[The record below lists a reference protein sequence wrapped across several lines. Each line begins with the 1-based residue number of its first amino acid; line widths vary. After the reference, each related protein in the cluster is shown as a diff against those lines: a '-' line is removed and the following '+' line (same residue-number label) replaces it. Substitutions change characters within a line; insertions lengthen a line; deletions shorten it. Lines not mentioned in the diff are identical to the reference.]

1 MPIYYGTLV
10 NELDSGANLEALL
23 MYDHDLFANMVLPVG
38 LDKMQAISAI
48 RRLHGLAPLYHPD
61 PFYMKNEIFFWSKQ
75 HCPIWEKLYATT
87 KLEYNPIW
95 NTEMSE
101 RSKDTT
107 TTDRDTSTQS
117 DAHSHGGATDTAS
130 ANSTKGGW
138 NTEDGAYHEDTAA
151 DGWKTDDATQH
162 SKTVHDGWN
171 KEDGHYHD
179 KSLSTAEG
187 EKTRDF
193 IEDIKG
199 TLDSQV
205 DTTSHTGV
213 GGTRDT
219 KHDETMTDQI
229 DTTKNTVSD
238 TENKLSAENEATYQP
253 DNTSHTVT
261 DEKGHS
267 DETKKTNWTEHEDTT
282 QNTDFTQG
290 VTTDQDTAQN
300 TENHAFETTR
310 DLSTSDTHGDT
321 HSAASDGT
329 VDDTRAESI
338 SKDQHADKGTTKGGS
353 VKKNQYDDRTRDESL
368 KDNKHNEHAVSL
380 ETGKE
385 NTTVTVTHE
394 YSKSGNIGVTTT
406 QQMIEAERAVVL
418 FDIYNKIADDF
429 HRTFCLDCY

>member
-23 MYDHDLFANMVLPVG
+23 MYDHDLFANMVLPTG
-38 LDKMQAISAI
+38 LDKMQAISTI
-48 RRLHGLAPLYHPD
+48 RHLHGLAPLYHPD
-61 PFYMKNEIFFWSKQ
+61 PFYMKGEIYWWSKRL
-75 HCPIWEKLYATT
+75 CPIWAKLYATT
-87 KLEYNPIW
+87 QLSYNPIW
-95 NTEMSE
+95 NTEMTEKST
-101 RSKDTT
+101 DTT

-117 DAHSHGGATDTAS
+117 DAHSHGGATDTA
-130 ANSTKGGW
+130 AATSTKGGW

-151 DGWKTDDATQH
+151 NGWKTDDATQH

-179 KSLSTAEG
+179 KNLSTAEG

-193 IEDIKG
+193 VEDIKG

-205 DTTSHTGV
+205 DTTSHTDV
-213 GGTRDT
+213 VGTRNT
-219 KHDETMTDQI
+219 KHDETMTDTI

-253 DNTSHTVT
+253 DNASHTVT

-290 VTTDQDTAQN
+290 VKTDQDTTQN
-300 TENHAFETTR
+300 TENYAFETTR

-329 VDDTRAESI
+329 VDDTHAESI

-353 VKKNQYDDRTRDESL
+353 VRKNQYDDRTRDESL

-406 QQMIEAERAVVL
+406 QQMIEAERDVVL
-418 FDIYNKIADDF
+418 FDIYVKIADDF
-429 HRTFCLDCY
+429 HRAFCLDCY

>member
-1 MPIYYGTLV
+1 MPVYYGTLV

-23 MYDHDLFANMVLPVG
+23 MYDPDLFANMVLPVG
-38 LDKMQAISAI
+38 LDKMQAISTI
-48 RRLHGLAPLYHPD
+48 RHLHGLAPLYHPD
-61 PFYMKNEIFFWSKQ
+61 PFYMKGELYWWSKRLS
-75 HCPIWEKLYATT
+75 PIWAKLYATT
-87 KLEYNPIW
+87 QLSYNPIW
-95 NTEMSE
+95 NTEMTEKST
-101 RSKDTT
+101 DTT

-138 NTEDGAYHEDTAA
+138 NTEDGAYHEHTAA

-179 KSLSTAEG
+179 NNLSTSEG
-187 EKTRDF
+187 ERTRDF

-199 TLDSQV
+199 TLDSQM

-213 GGTRDT
+213 VGTRDT
-219 KHDETMTDQI
+219 KHDETMTDTV

-253 DNTSHTVT
+253 DNASHTVT

-267 DETKKTNWTEHEDTT
+267 DETRKTNWTEHEDTT
-282 QNTDFTQG
+282 QNTDFKQG
-290 VTTDQDTAQN
+290 VTTDQDTTQN
-300 TENHAFETTR
+300 TENHAFETSR

-329 VDDTRAESI
+329 VDDTHAESI

-368 KDNKHNEHAVSL
+368 KDNKHNEHSVSL

-418 FDIYNKIADDF
+418 FDIYAKIADDF
-429 HRTFCLDCY
+429 HRAFCLDCY

>member
-1 MPIYYGTLV
+1 MPVYYGTLV

-23 MYDHDLFANMVLPVG
+23 MFDPDLFANMVLPVG
-38 LDKMQAISAI
+38 LDKMQAISTI
-48 RRLHGLAPLYHPD
+48 RHLHGLAPLYHPD
-61 PFYMKNEIFFWSKQ
+61 PFYMKGELYWWSKRLS
-75 HCPIWEKLYATT
+75 PIWAKLYATT
-87 KLEYNPIW
+87 QLSYNPIW
-95 NTEMSE
+95 NTEMTEKST
-101 RSKDTT
+101 DTT

-179 KSLSTAEG
+179 KNLSTAEG

-193 IEDIKG
+193 TEDIVG

-213 GGTRDT
+213 VGTRDT
-219 KHDETMTDQI
+219 KHDETMTDTI

-253 DNTSHTVT
+253 DNASHTVT

-267 DETKKTNWTEHEDTT
+267 DETRKTNWTEHEDTT

-290 VTTDQDTAQN
+290 VKTDQDTTQN
-300 TENHAFETTR
+300 TENHAFETSR

-329 VDDTRAESI
+329 VDDTHAESI

-353 VKKNQYDDRTRDESL
+353 VRKNQYDDRTRDESL
-368 KDNKHNEHAVSL
+368 KDNKHNEHSVSL

-406 QQMIEAERAVVL
+406 QQMIEAERAVVQ
-418 FDIYNKIADDF
+418 FDIYAKIADDF
-429 HRTFCLDCY
+429 HRAFCLDCY

>member
-1 MPIYYGTLV
+1 MPVYYGTLV

-23 MYDHDLFANMVLPVG
+23 MYDPDLFANMVLPVG
-38 LDKMQAISAI
+38 LDKMQAISTI
-48 RRLHGLAPLYHPD
+48 RHLHGLAPLYHPD
-61 PFYMKNEIFFWSKQ
+61 PFYMKGELYWWSKRLS
-75 HCPIWEKLYATT
+75 PIWAKLYATT
-87 KLEYNPIW
+87 QLSYNPIW
-95 NTEMSE
+95 NTEMTEKST
-101 RSKDTT
+101 DTT

-179 KSLSTAEG
+179 KNLSTAEG

-193 IEDIKG
+193 TEDIVG

-213 GGTRDT
+213 VGTRDT
-219 KHDETMTDQI
+219 KHDETMTDTI

-253 DNTSHTVT
+253 DNASHTVT

-267 DETKKTNWTEHEDTT
+267 DETRNTNWTEHEATT
-282 QNTDFTQG
+282 QNTDFTQD
-290 VTTDQDTAQN
+290 VDTDQDTTQN
-300 TENHAFETTR
+300 TENHAFETSR

-329 VDDTRAESI
+329 VDDTHAESI

-368 KDNKHNEHAVSL
+368 KDNKHNEHSVSL

-418 FDIYNKIADDF
+418 FDIYAKIADDF
-429 HRTFCLDCY
+429 HRAFCLDCY

>member
-1 MPIYYGTLV
+1 MPVYYGTLV

-23 MYDHDLFANMVLPVG
+23 MYDPDLFANMVLPVG
-38 LDKMQAISAI
+38 LDKMQAISTI
-48 RRLHGLAPLYHPD
+48 RHLHGLAPLYHPD
-61 PFYMKNEIFFWSKQ
+61 PFYMKGELYWWSKRLS
-75 HCPIWEKLYATT
+75 PIWAKLYATT
-87 KLEYNPIW
+87 QLSYNPIW
-95 NTEMSE
+95 NTEMTEKST
-101 RSKDTT
+101 DTT

-138 NTEDGAYHEDTAA
+138 NTEDGAYHEDTVA

-179 KSLSTAEG
+179 NNLSTAEG

-193 IEDIKG
+193 TEDIKG
-199 TLDSQV
+199 TLDSHV

-213 GGTRDT
+213 VGTRGT
-219 KHDETMTDQI
+219 NHDETMTDTI

-253 DNTSHTVT
+253 DNASHTVT

-267 DETKKTNWTEHEDTT
+267 DETRKTNWTEHEDTT
-282 QNTDFTQG
+282 QNTDFTQD
-290 VTTDQDTAQN
+290 VTTDQDTTQN
-300 TENHAFETTR
+300 TENHAFETSR

-353 VKKNQYDDRTRDESL
+353 VKKNQYDDRTRDESM
-368 KDNKHNEHAVSL
+368 KDNKHNEHSVSL

-418 FDIYNKIADDF
+418 FDIYAKIADDF
-429 HRTFCLDCY
+429 HRAFCLDCY

>member
-1 MPIYYGTLV
+1 MLVYHGTLV

-23 MYDHDLFANMVLPVG
+23 MYDPDLFANMVLPVG
-38 LDKMQAISAI
+38 LDKMQAISTI
-48 RRLHGLAPLYHPD
+48 RHLHGLAPLYHPD
-61 PFYMKNEIFFWSKQ
+61 PFYMKGELYWWSKRLS
-75 HCPIWEKLYATT
+75 PIWAKLYATT
-87 KLEYNPIW
+87 QLSYNPIW
-95 NTEMSE
+95 NTEMTEKST
-101 RSKDTT
+101 DTT

-179 KSLSTAEG
+179 KNLSTAEG

-193 IEDIKG
+193 TEDIVG

-205 DTTSHTGV
+205 NTTSHTGV
-213 GGTRDT
+213 VGTRDT
-219 KHDETMTDQI
+219 NHDETMTDTI

-253 DNTSHTVT
+253 DNASHTVT

-267 DETKKTNWTEHEDTT
+267 DETRKTNWTEHEATT
-282 QNTDFTQG
+282 QNTDFTQD
-290 VTTDQDTAQN
+290 VKTDQDTTQN
-300 TENHAFETTR
+300 TENHAFETSR

-329 VDDTRAESI
+329 VDDTHAESI

-368 KDNKHNEHAVSL
+368 KDTKHNEHSVSL

-418 FDIYNKIADDF
+418 FDIYAKIADDF
-429 HRTFCLDCY
+429 HRAFCLDCY

>member
-1 MPIYYGTLV
+1 MPVYYGTLM

-23 MYDHDLFANMVLPVG
+23 TFDPDLFANMIVPLGV
-38 LDKMQAISAI
+38 DKMQAISAI

-61 PFYMKNEIFFWSKQ
+61 PYFMKNEILWWSKQ
-75 HCPIWEKLYATT
+75 NCPIWAKLYATT
-87 KLEYNPIW
+87 QLSYNPIW

-101 RSKDTT
+101 KSTDTT

-117 DAHSHGGATDTAS
+117 DAHSHGGATDKAS

-138 NTEDGAYHEDTAA
+138 NTEDGAYHENTAT

-171 KEDGHYHD
+171 TEDGHY
-179 KSLSTAEG
+179 SEQNLSTAEG
-187 EKTRDF
+187 ETTRDF
-193 IEDIKG
+193 SEDIKG

-205 DTTSHTGV
+205 DTTNHQTV
-213 GGTRDT
+213 LGTRDT
-219 KHDETMTDQI
+219 QHDETMTDQI

-238 TENKLSAENEATYQP
+238 TENKLSAENEAGYQP
-253 DNTSHTVT
+253 DTATHTVT

-267 DETKKTNWTEHEDTT
+267 DETKKTNWTEHETTT

-290 VTTDQDTAQN
+290 VTTDQDTTQK
-300 TENHAFETTR
+300 TENHTFGTSR
-310 DLSTSDTHGDT
+310 DLSTSDTHGNT
-321 HSAASDGT
+321 HSAGSDGT
-329 VDDTRAESI
+329 VDDVRAESI
-338 SKDQHADKGTTKGGS
+338 AKDQHADKGKTTGGNA
-353 VKKNQYDDRTRDESL
+353 KQTHYDDRSRDESL
-368 KDNKHNEHAVSL
+368 KDNKHNEHSVSL

-394 YSKSGNIGVTTT
+394 YTKSGNIGVTTT

-418 FDIYNKIADDF
+418 FDIYIKIADDF

>member
-1 MPIYYGTLV
+1 MPLYYGTLV
-10 NELDSGANLEALL
+10 NELDTGANLEA
-23 MYDHDLFANMVLPVG
+23 MIAYDPDLFANMVVPVG
-38 LDKMQAISAI
+38 IDKIQAISAI

-61 PFYMKNEIFFWSKQ
+61 PYYMKNELYFWSKQ
-75 HCPIWEKLYATT
+75 NSPIWKKLLATT
-87 KLEYNPIW
+87 QLDYNPIW
-95 NTEMSE
+95 NTEVSE
-101 RSKDTT
+101 RSTDTT

-130 ANSTKGGW
+130 ATGTKGGW
-138 NTEDGAYHEDTAA
+138 NTEDGAYHEATAGE
-151 DGWKTDDATQH
+151 GWKTDDATSH
-162 SKTVHDGWN
+162 SYTRHKGWN

-179 KSLSTAEG
+179 KNLSTAAG
-187 EKTRDF
+187 ETTRDF
-193 IEDIKG
+193 SEHIAG

-205 DTTSHTGV
+205 DTNSNQRV
-213 GGTRDT
+213 VGTRDT
-219 KHDETMTDQI
+219 KHDETMTDTI

-253 DNTSHTVT
+253 DNASHTVT

-282 QNTDFTQG
+282 QTTDFTQG
-290 VTTDQDTAQN
+290 VKTDQDTTQD
-300 TENHAFETTR
+300 TTNHTFGTSR
-310 DLSTSDTHGDT
+310 DLSTSDTHGGT
-321 HSAASDGT
+321 HSTASDGT

-338 SKDQHADKGTTKGGS
+338 AKDQHGDTGKTTGGS
-353 VKKNQYDDRTRDESL
+353 VKKNQYEDRARDESL
-368 KDNKHNEHAVSL
+368 KDNKHDEHAVSL

-385 NTTVTVTHE
+385 NATVTVTHE

-429 HRTFCLDCY
+429 HRVFCLDVY

>member
-1 MPIYYGTLV
+1 MPVYYGTLV

-23 MYDHDLFANMVLPVG
+23 MYDPELFANMVLPVG
-38 LDKMQAISAI
+38 LDKMQAISTI
-48 RRLHGLAPLYHPD
+48 RHLHGLAPLYHPD
-61 PFYMKNEIFFWSKQ
+61 PFYMKGELYWWSKRL
-75 HCPIWEKLYATT
+75 CPIWAKLYATT
-87 KLEYNPIW
+87 QLSYNPIW
-95 NTEMSE
+95 NTEMTE
-101 RSKDTT
+101 RSTDTT

-179 KSLSTAEG
+179 KNLSTAEG

-193 IEDIKG
+193 TEDITG

-213 GGTRDT
+213 VGTRDT
-219 KHDETMTDQI
+219 KHDETMTDTI

-253 DNTSHTVT
+253 DNASHTVT

-267 DETKKTNWTEHEDTT
+267 DETRKTNWTEHEDTT

-290 VTTDQDTAQN
+290 VTTDQDTTQN

-368 KDNKHNEHAVSL
+368 KDNKHNEHSVSL

-418 FDIYNKIADDF
+418 FDIYAKIADDF
-429 HRTFCLDCY
+429 HRAFCLDCY

>member
-1 MPIYYGTLV
+1 MPVYYGTLV

-23 MYDHDLFANMVLPVG
+23 MYDPELFANMVLPVG
-38 LDKMQAISAI
+38 LDKMQAISTI
-48 RRLHGLAPLYHPD
+48 RHLHGLAPLYHPD
-61 PFYMKNEIFFWSKQ
+61 PFYMKGELYWWSKRL
-75 HCPIWEKLYATT
+75 CPIWAKLYATT
-87 KLEYNPIW
+87 QLSYNPIW
-95 NTEMSE
+95 NTEMTE
-101 RSKDTT
+101 RSTDTT

-179 KSLSTAEG
+179 KNLSTAEG

-193 IEDIKG
+193 TEDITG

-213 GGTRDT
+213 VGTRDT
-219 KHDETMTDQI
+219 KHDETMTDTI

-253 DNTSHTVT
+253 DNASHTVT

-267 DETKKTNWTEHEDTT
+267 DETQKTNWTEHEDTT

-290 VTTDQDTAQN
+290 VTTDQDTTQN

-368 KDNKHNEHAVSL
+368 KDNKHNEHSVSL

-418 FDIYNKIADDF
+418 FDIYAKIADDF
-429 HRTFCLDCY
+429 HRAFCLDCY